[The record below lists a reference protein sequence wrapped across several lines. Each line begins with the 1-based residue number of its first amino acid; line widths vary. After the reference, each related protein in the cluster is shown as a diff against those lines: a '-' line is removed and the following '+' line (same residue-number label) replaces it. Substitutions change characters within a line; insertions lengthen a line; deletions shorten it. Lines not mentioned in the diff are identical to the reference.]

1 MIRHPSSARLARI
14 CALAA
19 ATAMAAF
26 SSTAAQ
32 AQGATVNGALGTVT
46 NNVSTVVRDV
56 SLALPPFRI
65 NPVAGT
71 TSFQASLTWQGVARV
86 YYVIRPDTIT
96 PNAPALFLLHGRGM
110 TADRM
115 ANYTAAGELTR
126 SFGVW
131 VFLPQS
137 SGSAGEWANDP
148 SVTGAPDDVGFLN
161 ALMDVAVSQHQVNPR
176 RLYFAGLSSGG
187 FMSELMACRHSDRIA
202 AIFSVAAA
210 IRSSVRP
217 LCTATRPLPVGLING
232 TADTVVPFDG
242 IAAFTANTPPNL
254 TGAQDTAAF
263 WGERNGCAIGPV
275 EMLAQPDVSNDTT
288 TVTRRRYLGCPAA
301 APITM
306 YTVTN
311 GGHTWPG
318 TPFATYTV
326 GLGATT
332 QDINA
337 TALAWEFMSPFQTPP

>member
-1 MIRHPSSARLARI
+1 MICHSPLATRVRA
-14 CALAA
+14 CVLAA
-19 ATAMAAF
+19 VTVIAAF
-26 SSTAAQ
+26 WSAVAHAQ
-32 AQGATVNGALGTVT
+32 SGTVNGAFGFVT
-46 NNVSTVVRDV
+46 QNVSTIVRDV

-86 YYVIRPDTIT
+86 YYLIRPDTIT

-137 SGSAGEWANDP
+137 TGGEWANDP
-148 SVTGAPDDVGFLN
+148 SVTSAPDDVGFLN

-242 IAAFTANTPPNL
+242 IAAFVANTPPNL
-254 TGAQDTAAF
+254 TSAQDTAAF
-263 WGERNGCAIGPV
+263 WGERNGCAISPV
-275 EMLAQPDVSNDTT
+275 EMLAQPDIANDTT
-288 TVTRRRYLGCPAA
+288 TVTRRRYLGCPPE

-306 YTVTN
+306 YSVTN

-318 TPFATYTV
+318 TPFATYTF

-337 TALAWEFMSPFQTPP
+337 TTLAWEFMSPFQSPP